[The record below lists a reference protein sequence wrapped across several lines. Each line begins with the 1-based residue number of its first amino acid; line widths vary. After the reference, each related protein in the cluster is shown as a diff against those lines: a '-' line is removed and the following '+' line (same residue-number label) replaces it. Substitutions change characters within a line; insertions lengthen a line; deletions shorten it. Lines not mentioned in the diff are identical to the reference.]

1 MITPHRRLKVNVAKK
16 LAASIVAAAH
26 QHLRL
31 SSEPM
36 NHGRQSAAS
45 AFFNNLLGVIRG
57 FSLDFGF
64 GCAALGYHP
73 KAAS

>member
-1 MITPHRRLKVNVAKK
+1 MITPHPRLKVNVAKK

-26 QHLRL
+26 HHLPI

-45 AFFNNLLGVIRG
+45 AFFNNLLA
-57 FSLDFGF
+57 
-64 GCAALGYHP
+64 GC
-73 KAAS
+73 